1 MKYEEL
7 PKDAA
12 APERVKEEFIADVK
26 SLPGILDNL
35 HNAGELTNTQIDF
48 IVNVFVRIAVQ
59 TINKTRIMSLKGD
72 DTAMSEV
79 AKLETIKVRDFYA
92 ELEES
97 ETNGIV
103 KGVTKMICALIEKG
117 HSSVQIKPAAIEA
130 GLTEE
135 EFNRIIKE
143 MDKKKPKKKKALSKD
158 KPTS

>member
-1 MKYEEL
+1 M
-7 PKDAA
+7 
-12 APERVKEEFIADVK
+12 
-26 SLPGILDNL
+26 
-35 HNAGELTNTQIDF
+35 
-48 IVNVFVRIAVQ
+48 
-59 TINKTRIMSLKGD
+59 
-72 DTAMSEV
+72 
-79 AKLETIKVRDFYA
+79 ETIKVRDFYA

-97 ETNGIV
+97 EI
-103 KGVTKMICALIEKG
+103 KGVTKMICALIDKG